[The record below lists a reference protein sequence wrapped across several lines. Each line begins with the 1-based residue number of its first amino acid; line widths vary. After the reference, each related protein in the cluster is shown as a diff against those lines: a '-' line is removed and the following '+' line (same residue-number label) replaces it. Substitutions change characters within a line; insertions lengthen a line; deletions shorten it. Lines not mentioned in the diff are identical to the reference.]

1 MIQLGNKNHNL
12 LYILLLVCNLTSCAT
27 KKSCESMIASMLDG
41 DITIEQLSEST
52 NIPGISL
59 EKMMNGGDVS
69 SADSLSILYVYQYY
83 KKNKNIRMLSKA
95 PYFSNSIHTKNEYIN
110 RELQQHSA
118 FVKELK
124 NELKDSLHSQAD
136 RFILYEF
143 KLKGGLAIFKELL
156 NREKWKK
163 QINQKIEY
171 YFTPADIDAFINS
184 KLAAYYGELSE
195 QRKAN
200 MGITTTNIPDIAFNK
215 FCMEVTADRMYINFS
230 YTVLKCID
238 DVQSIIF
245 YPFEWLLNLLPWYIL
260 ILIMLGSV
268 VSLCRSE
275 NICALVFFI
284 ISIIC
289 LLVPDPNEKIRDNL
303 YYQID
308 EQLESIDSIEQLLIN
323 DTNKY
328 YGMQNL

>member
-1 MIQLGNKNHNL
+1 MIQLGKSCHNL
-12 LYILLLVCNLTSCAT
+12 LFILLLVCNLISCTT
-27 KKSCESMIASMLDG
+27 KKSCQSMIASMLNG
-41 DITIEQLSEST
+41 DVTMEQLSTST
-52 NIPGISL
+52 NIPGASL
-59 EKMMNGGDVS
+59 AKMMNGEHVS
-69 SADSLSILYVYQYY
+69 SVDSLSILNVYQYY

-124 NELKDSLHSQAD
+124 NELKDSLHNQAD
-136 RFILYEF
+136 RFILCEF

-184 KLAAYYGELSE
+184 KLAAYYGELSG
-195 QRKAN
+195 QRRAN
-200 MGITTTNIPDIAFNK
+200 MGITTTNIPDIASNK

-260 ILIMLGSV
+260 ILVMLGSV
-268 VSLCRSE
+268 VNLCLSR
-275 NICALVFFI
+275 NIWAWILFI
-284 ISIIC
+284 VPMIC
-289 LLVPDPNEKIRDNL
+289 LLVPDPNEKIKDNL

-308 EQLESIDSIEQLLIN
+308 KQLESIDAIEQQLIV

-328 YGMQNL
+328 YGKQNL